1 MPFLSKDKLFHNDK
15 FFLGGS
21 DKINTRFVQKE
32 KSELS
37 ANGCH

>member
-1 MPFLSKDKLFHNDK
+1 MPFLSKDKLYHNDK
-15 FFLGGS
+15 FWRGGGS

-37 ANGCH
+37 VNA